1 MKKEAIF
8 HRTYS
13 EYSFAEAAD
22 LVVIRLRAA
31 KADLESC
38 TLCFGDRMEPKSPI
52 SITEAEM
59 TLRFSDAMFD
69 YFEVE
74 IDPGVTRLCYYFRLS
89 SGGEALYY
97 YSDCFHEQPEE
108 NRQLYYNF
116 HYIRS
121 EDMDSVPD
129 WWRKAV
135 VYQIFPDSFASS
147 RRRISCESRV
157 EHLPDGQACASK
169 LGGTLRGVTENLDY
183 IASLGF
189 NCIYLTPI
197 FAANSPHKYDTIDY
211 FEIDPCFGSKDD
223 LRRLVSGCHERG
235 MRLVLDGVF
244 NHSGPDFFAFRDL
257 VENGEDSRYRDWYYP
272 KSYPLD
278 VSSLPNYECF
288 AYVGSMPKL
297 NTGNPETARYLIDV
311 GLYWIR
317 EFDIDG
323 WRLDVAN
330 EINHDFWRAFRREV
344 RALKPDA
351 VLIGEIWDD
360 ARSFLDGEQFD
371 SAMNYNLTFAIDDF
385 FAYGRLSAREFMQRV
400 QQLLVRYRRRIQQA
414 QLNLI
419 DSHDVPRFLTKCG
432 GDERRLRLA
441 ALFLFTHPGV
451 PMLFYGD
458 ERGLSGWHEAEYR
471 QPMDWSGSECPLSD
485 FIQYAIKLRHKYGT
499 AIQYGWR
506 ELFSEEST
514 LAYKAELGGHGF
526 TIAMNVSETPRMIY
540 LPEEVGNT
548 TIELNA
554 MSAKVIEY

>member
-1 MKKEAIF
+1 MIREAIF

-13 EYSFAEAAD
+13 EYSFAESGS
-22 LVVIRLRAA
+22 LVVVRLRAA
-31 KADLESC
+31 RGDLDRC
-38 TLCFGDRMEPKSPI
+38 TLCFGDRMEPQSPI
-52 SITEAEM
+52 TIFEAEM
-59 TLRFSDAMFD
+59 HIRFSDALFD

-74 IDPGVTRLCYYFRLS
+74 FDPGVTRLCYYFRLT
-89 SGGEALYY
+89 SGAETVYY
-97 YSDCFHEQPEE
+97 YSDRFRDLPEE

-147 RRRISCESRV
+147 RRHISGESREV
-157 EHLPDGQACASK
+157 RLPGGQLSVSK
-169 LGGTLRGVTENLDY
+169 HGGTLRGVEENLDY

-211 FEIDPCFGSKDD
+211 FEIDPCFGTKDD

-235 MRLVLDGVF
+235 MRLILDGVF
-244 NHSGPDFFAFRDL
+244 NHSGPDFYAFRDL
-257 VENGEDSRYRDWYYP
+257 VENGESSRYRDWYYP
-272 KSYPLD
+272 KSFPLTC
-278 VSSLPNYECF
+278 SPLPNYECF

-344 RALKPDA
+344 RSLKPDA
-351 VLIGEIWDD
+351 ALIGEIWDD
-360 ARSFLDGEQFD
+360 ARSFLDGDQFD

-385 FAYGRLSAREFMQRV
+385 FAYGRLNAREFMQRA

-441 ALFLFTHPGV
+441 ALFLLTHPGV

-458 ERGLSGWHEAEYR
+458 ERGLSGRHEAEYR
-471 QPMDWSGSECPLSD
+471 RPMDWSGSECPLSD
-485 FIQYAIKLRHKYGT
+485 FIRGAIGLRHKYSG
-499 AIQYGWR
+499 AVQYGWR
-506 ELFSEEST
+506 ELFSDESA
-514 LAYKAELGGHGF
+514 LAYRAELDGRGF
-526 TIAMNVSETPRMIY
+526 TVTMNVSEAAR
-540 LPEEVGNT
+540 
-548 TIELNA
+548 TIELPGGDENMVINLDA
-554 MSAKVIEY
+554 MSAKVLEY

>member
-13 EYSFAEAAD
+13 EYSFAEATD

-135 VYQIFPDSFASS
+135 VYQIFRTALPARAAVSPARAASNTCRRAGLRIQTRRNAAGRDGEPGLHSFS
-147 RRRISCESRV
+147 R
-157 EHLPDGQACASK
+157 
-169 LGGTLRGVTENLDY
+169 
-183 IASLGF
+183 F

-257 VENGEDSRYRDWYYP
+257 VENGEDSRYWDWYYP

-330 EINHDFWRAFRREV
+330 EVNHDFWRVFRREV

-360 ARSFLDGEQFD
+360 ARSFLEGEQFD

-385 FAYGRLSAREFMQRV
+385 FAYGKLTPAISCSA
-400 QQLLVRYRRRIQQA
+400 YSSCSSATGGGYSRR
-414 QLNLI
+414 
-419 DSHDVPRFLTKCG
+419 S
-432 GDERRLRLA
+432 
-441 ALFLFTHPGV
+441 
-451 PMLFYGD
+451 
-458 ERGLSGWHEAEYR
+458 
-471 QPMDWSGSECPLSD
+471 
-485 FIQYAIKLRHKYGT
+485 
-499 AIQYGWR
+499 
-506 ELFSEEST
+506 
-514 LAYKAELGGHGF
+514 
-526 TIAMNVSETPRMIY
+526 
-540 LPEEVGNT
+540 
-548 TIELNA
+548 
-554 MSAKVIEY
+554 

>member
-59 TLRFSDAMFD
+59 TLRFSDALFD

-211 FEIDPCFGSKDD
+211 FEIDP
-223 LRRLVSGCHERG
+223 
-235 MRLVLDGVF
+235 
-244 NHSGPDFFAFRDL
+244 
-257 VENGEDSRYRDWYYP
+257 
-272 KSYPLD
+272 
-278 VSSLPNYECF
+278 
-288 AYVGSMPKL
+288 
-297 NTGNPETARYLIDV
+297 
-311 GLYWIR
+311 
-317 EFDIDG
+317 
-323 WRLDVAN
+323 
-330 EINHDFWRAFRREV
+330 
-344 RALKPDA
+344 
-351 VLIGEIWDD
+351 
-360 ARSFLDGEQFD
+360 
-371 SAMNYNLTFAIDDF
+371 
-385 FAYGRLSAREFMQRV
+385 
-400 QQLLVRYRRRIQQA
+400 
-414 QLNLI
+414 
-419 DSHDVPRFLTKCG
+419 
-432 GDERRLRLA
+432 
-441 ALFLFTHPGV
+441 
-451 PMLFYGD
+451 
-458 ERGLSGWHEAEYR
+458 
-471 QPMDWSGSECPLSD
+471 
-485 FIQYAIKLRHKYGT
+485 
-499 AIQYGWR
+499 
-506 ELFSEEST
+506 
-514 LAYKAELGGHGF
+514 
-526 TIAMNVSETPRMIY
+526 
-540 LPEEVGNT
+540 
-548 TIELNA
+548 
-554 MSAKVIEY
+554 

>member
-1 MKKEAIF
+1 
-8 HRTYS
+8 
-13 EYSFAEAAD
+13 
-22 LVVIRLRAA
+22 
-31 KADLESC
+31 
-38 TLCFGDRMEPKSPI
+38 
-52 SITEAEM
+52 
-59 TLRFSDAMFD
+59 
-69 YFEVE
+69 
-74 IDPGVTRLCYYFRLS
+74 
-89 SGGEALYY
+89 
-97 YSDCFHEQPEE
+97 
-108 NRQLYYNF
+108 
-116 HYIRS
+116 
-121 EDMDSVPD
+121 
-129 WWRKAV
+129 
-135 VYQIFPDSFASS
+135 
-147 RRRISCESRV
+147 
-157 EHLPDGQACASK
+157 
-169 LGGTLRGVTENLDY
+169 
-183 IASLGF
+183 
-189 NCIYLTPI
+189 
-197 FAANSPHKYDTIDY
+197 
-211 FEIDPCFGSKDD
+211 
-223 LRRLVSGCHERG
+223 
-235 MRLVLDGVF
+235 
-244 NHSGPDFFAFRDL
+244 
-257 VENGEDSRYRDWYYP
+257 
-272 KSYPLD
+272 
-278 VSSLPNYECF
+278 
-288 AYVGSMPKL
+288 MPKL

-458 ERGLSGWHEAEYR
+458 ERGLSGWHESEYR

-499 AIQYGWR
+499 AIQNGWR

-548 TIELNA
+548 TIELSA

>member
-1 MKKEAIF
+1 
-8 HRTYS
+8 
-13 EYSFAEAAD
+13 
-22 LVVIRLRAA
+22 
-31 KADLESC
+31 
-38 TLCFGDRMEPKSPI
+38 
-52 SITEAEM
+52 
-59 TLRFSDAMFD
+59 
-69 YFEVE
+69 
-74 IDPGVTRLCYYFRLS
+74 
-89 SGGEALYY
+89 
-97 YSDCFHEQPEE
+97 
-108 NRQLYYNF
+108 
-116 HYIRS
+116 
-121 EDMDSVPD
+121 
-129 WWRKAV
+129 
-135 VYQIFPDSFASS
+135 
-147 RRRISCESRV
+147 
-157 EHLPDGQACASK
+157 
-169 LGGTLRGVTENLDY
+169 
-183 IASLGF
+183 
-189 NCIYLTPI
+189 
-197 FAANSPHKYDTIDY
+197 
-211 FEIDPCFGSKDD
+211 
-223 LRRLVSGCHERG
+223 

-330 EINHDFWRAFRREV
+330 EVNHDFWRVFRREV

-360 ARSFLDGEQFD
+360 ARSFLEGEQFD

-385 FAYGRLSAREFMQRV
+385 FAYGKLNARDFVQRV
-400 QQLLVRYRRRIQQA
+400 QQLLIRYRRRIQQA

-471 QPMDWSGSECPLSD
+471 QAMDWSGSECPLSD
-485 FIQYAIKLRHKYGT
+485 FIRGAISLRHEY
-499 AIQYGWR
+499 ADEIQYGWR
-506 ELFSEEST
+506 ELYSDESA
-514 LAYKAELGGHGF
+514 LVYKAELNGRGF
-526 TIAMNVSETPRMIY
+526 VLAMNVSENARTLDLPRSNGEQI
-540 LPEEVGNT
+540 GC
-548 TIELNA
+548 ELDA
-554 MSAKVIEY
+554 MSARILEY